1 MNELLQLL
9 LVMDV
14 ERVGSLT
21 YEQWTRG
28 VLCLPE
34 VLGCFQLASIV
45 AQPATPT
52 KDPLFRRHAAAAA
65 SGGAPGMTGTPMAV
79 ASVREGTA
87 SIGVVGGLWWR
98 SVWRSLSDSAL
109 CTACGR

>member
-34 VLGCFQLASIV
+34 VLGCFQLASRVDAKISAREILLAV
-45 AQPATPT
+45 
-52 KDPLFRRHAAAAA
+52 HAAHQWHGDEAAPKEPRQAQAEMFAAA
-65 SGGAPGMTGTPMAV
+65 V
-79 ASVREGTA
+79 
-87 SIGVVGGLWWR
+87 
-98 SVWRSLSDSAL
+98 
-109 CTACGR
+109 